1 MKKNIFSH
9 DINKN
14 RIKRKSIK
22 RSIFTSMLVLIA
34 GASCLSGCGAK
45 KEEPT
50 TQASTRDEDT
60 LTDEDGFRTVKDY
73 VATVQDGVKIRKTPE
88 DNGEVY
94 ITLDKG
100 VDLSR
105 TGVKD
110 EWTRLL
116 INGSSFYVQSK
127 YVEETTI
134 KWATETDVDTENHVI
149 YIDPAKQITEDLTL
163 EPVSPEIEVSGDI
176 PATASGT
183 NAERAGLKAKM
194 TAASVGIS
202 SGIFEYDVT
211 MSVANYL
218 NAELVKRGYTVYLS
232 RTTNNVNLSNAKRAQ
247 MANASGAEV
256 YIKLEAA
263 SSRDETA
270 TGELGFITTSANS
283 HNGALYQKNY
293 ELCYDVL
300 KTTCQETNS
309 ARMGIY
315 ETDNMTS
322 LNYCN
327 MPAMVLNMGFLS
339 YELDDVNLNTDDFK
353 KKMAVGIADGIDLY
367 FQSIKE

>member
-1 MKKNIFSH
+1 MKKQ
-9 DINKN
+9 
-14 RIKRKSIK
+14 
-22 RSIFTSMLVLIA
+22 
-34 GASCLSGCGAK
+34 
-45 KEEPT
+45 EPT
-50 TQASTRDEDT
+50 TQARTVDEDT
-60 LTDEDGFRTVKDY
+60 LTDEEGFRTVKDY
-73 VATVQDGVKIRKTPE
+73 VVTVQDGVKIRRTPE
-88 DNGEVY
+88 EDGEVY

-105 TGVKD
+105 TGVKE

-127 YVEETTI
+127 YLEETTI

-149 YIDPAKQITEDLTL
+149 YIDPAKQITEDLSL
-163 EPVSPEIEVSGDI
+163 EPVSPEVDIAGDI

-202 SGIFEYDVT
+202 SGIFEYDIT

-293 ELCYDVL
+293 EQTQNRDYYRSLVVHTAEI
-300 KTTCQETNS
+300 KSSCQYYKRHPNPVCHF
-309 ARMGIY
+309 I
-315 ETDNMTS
+315 
-322 LNYCN
+322 
-327 MPAMVLNMGFLS
+327 FLS
-339 YELDDVNLNTDDFK
+339 HGFTFHSSVHICTRKYRCRTSYQRMYHRHKTEQQIERKDQN
-353 KKMAVGIADGIDLY
+353 
-367 FQSIKE
+367 Q

>member
-1 MKKNIFSH
+1 MKKYFFSRYRF
-9 DINKN
+9 NKC
-14 RIKRKSIK
+14 IKRRVVSA
-22 RSIFTSMLVLIA
+22 VLILSA
-34 GASCLSGCGAK
+34 CTASLTGCTMK
-45 KEEPT
+45 KQEPT
-50 TQASTRDEDT
+50 TQARTVDEDT
-60 LTDEDGFRTVKDY
+60 LTDEEGFRTVKDY
-73 VATVQDGVKIRKTPE
+73 VVTVQDGVKIRRTPE
-88 DNGEVY
+88 EDGEVY

-105 TGVKD
+105 TGVKE

-127 YVEETTI
+127 YLEETTI
-134 KWATETDVDTENHVI
+134 KWATETDVDTENHII
-149 YIDPAKQITEDLTL
+149 YIDPAKQITEDLSL
-163 EPVSPEIEVSGDI
+163 EPVSPEVDIAGDI

-202 SGIFEYDVT
+202 SGIFEYDIT

-300 KTTCQETNS
+300 KTTCQATES

-327 MPAMVLNMGFLS
+327 MPAMALNMGFLS
-339 YELDDVNLNTDDFK
+339 YELDDINLNNDDFK

-367 FQSIKE
+367 FQSIKQK